1 MVLPSDADVTLAVW
15 CLLYLSKRK
24 NSICYV
30 QTLANMCSHML
41 TNIHI
46 EAYIHV
52 YICVWVV
59 GILEKT
65 SKSLFTCQ
73 PFSRLIWYDELGF
86 NCWILINTGRSYT
99 ITSMG
104 HSKNQW
110 VANGRRSKWW
120 WVFLYVS
127 FTPKPMSLLSQNW
140 IHLIQNTACEN
151 YWVNLWAP
159 IWNFLLCNKFKCP

>member
-1 MVLPSDADVTLAVW
+1 MTFLYGCSIRCRCNISSMVFVIPIQ
-15 CLLYLSKRK
+15 KKK

-30 QTLANMCSHML
+30 QKLANMCSHML
-41 TNIHI
+41 TNTHI

-65 SKSLFTCQ
+65 SKSLLRCQ
-73 PFSRLIWYDELGF
+73 PFSRLIWYDELDF

-110 VANGRRSKWW
+110 LANGRRSKWW

-140 IHLIQNTACEN
+140 IHLIHNMACEN
-151 YWVNLWAP
+151 YWVNLWVP
-159 IWNFLLCNKFKCP
+159 IWNFLSL